1 MAVKSDGEK
10 HKKDFESEKASGE
23 KKALTAENGHI
34 RKKYSLFSPLAT
46 CREDAKT
53 RQNPAKRRV
62 KKSVYCGKRAYKK
75 KNIRC
80 SHSSP
85 PAAKI

>member
-34 RKKYSLFSPLAT
+34 RKKIFVVLTARRLPRRYEGTA
-46 CREDAKT
+46 
-53 RQNPAKRRV
+53 RQ
-62 KKSVYCGKRAYKK
+62 KSAKK
-75 KNIRC
+75 KNGA
-80 SHSSP
+80 SDVKHTGH
-85 PAAKI
+85 AAENQAV